1 MNEAATKYNK
11 RVATMSAAFIMIFS
25 AFAVLSVFA
34 PWLTVFMRYGV
45 YQGMTFDYSGLGFAT
60 GSFTLLGYSLTV
72 EAVLLFRMAIAYVV
86 SCFILGI
93 VGVVSLYLAGG
104 RGKPIA
110 FIIEFVFAAISII
123 GIFLGNAEGLIQRLG
138 FIDFGGSNTGYMLLG
153 WGFCGEILVLVSL
166 LVALAAFWLVPRSK
180 GGE

>member
-1 MNEAATKYNK
+1 M
-11 RVATMSAAFIMIFS
+11 
-25 AFAVLSVFA
+25 
-34 PWLTVFMRYGV
+34 
-45 YQGMTFDYSGLGFAT
+45 
-60 GSFTLLGYSLTV
+60 
-72 EAVLLFRMAIAYVV
+72 
-86 SCFILGI
+86 
-93 VGVVSLYLAGG
+93 
-104 RGKPIA
+104 
-110 FIIEFVFAAISII
+110 FAAISII